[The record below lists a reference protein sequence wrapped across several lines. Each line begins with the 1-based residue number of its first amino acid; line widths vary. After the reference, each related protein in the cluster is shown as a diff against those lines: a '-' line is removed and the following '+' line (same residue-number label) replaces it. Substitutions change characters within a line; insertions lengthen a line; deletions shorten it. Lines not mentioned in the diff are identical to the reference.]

1 MLTRLL
7 TACSMAI
14 ALQLLAVAQQALPPN
29 GPAIPVVR
37 LTGGGTDPGQ
47 PPPVKPADQ
56 PSTWNMEIVGH
67 DDLQGRSAYQPLIIN
82 QNGRQIAYVGHHD
95 NQKPIVNPMT
105 GKPEINGTSVVD
117 VTDPAKPNYL
127 AHIPSGRG
135 GAQMVRV
142 CSGDTLPKGVK
153 GKWYLL
159 RPYGNSAH
167 EISDVTD
174 PAKPSKLVTIV
185 DGLSGTH

>member
-1 MLTRLL
+1 MLTRFLIASSL
-7 TACSMAI
+7 AI
-14 ALQLLAVAQQALPPN
+14 ALPFFAAAQQAYPPN

-37 LTGGGTDPGQ
+37 LAAGGAASAGQAPRPGR
-47 PPPVKPADQ
+47 ADE

-67 DDLQGRSAYQPLIIN
+67 EDLQGRSAYQPIIIS
-82 QNGRQIAYVGHHD
+82 QSGKEIAYVGHHD

-105 GKPEINGTSVVD
+105 GKAEVNGTSVVD
-117 VTDPAKPNYL
+117 VTDPAHPKYL

-142 CSGDTLPKGVK
+142 CSGDTLPQGGK

-159 RPYGNSAH
+159 RTYGNSAH
-167 EISDVTD
+167 HIYDVHD
-174 PAKPSKLVTIV
+174 AEEAGKQGTI
-185 DGLSGTH
+185 